1 MAQQPEPEG
10 QVAKKNPES
19 GVGTSLQLFT
29 WEEIGLHTG
38 QGHPQQEQWLVI
50 DRKVYDISQFYQQH
64 PGGAQVISHY
74 AGQDAT
80 EAFVTFH
87 VNKALVRK
95 YMSSLL
101 IGELAPDQ
109 ISIEPSKHKLLVEDF
124 RELRTTIKRMGLLN
138 PNGLFFFLIFLH
150 ILLLEAASWIT
161 LWYFGTSLVPFLI
174 SAVMLTT
181 SLSQAG
187 YLQHDLGHFS
197 VFSKLKW
204 NHVVQKF
211 VIGQLLGLPA
221 SWWNLRHAQHH
232 AKPNCFRKDPDLN
245 MHPAWFTIGK
255 VLSVELGMKKKK
267 FMPYNH
273 QHKYFF
279 FLGPMWGQGR
289 SMICYSSSSPL
300 WQDLAWML
308 SFYIRFFLTY
318 EPLLGVKSLLGFY
331 LLVRVLEGIW
341 LAWVTQMS
349 HIPMNIDRDKN
360 LDWFSTQLQATC
372 NVDQSLF
379 NDWFTGHLNFHIEH
393 HLFPTM
399 PRHNYWKVA
408 PLVKLLCAKHS
419 TEYHCKPLLTAFAD
433 IVHLFPTMP
442 GHNYWKVAPL
452 VKSLCA
458 KHSTEYH
465 CKPLLTTFA
474 DVVHSLKG
482 SGEIWL
488 DAYLHKSA
496 APCDIP
502 ITAAATKNKTK
513 QNNPTN

>member
-1 MAQQPEPEG
+1 MTLQPEHE
-10 QVAKKNPES
+10 VKEAKKNPES
-19 GVGTSLQLFT
+19 GAGSSLRRFT
-29 WEEIGLHTG
+29 WEEIGLRTG
-38 QGHPQQEQWLVI
+38 RGHPQQERWLVI
-50 DRKVYDISQFYQQH
+50 DRKVYDISQFYRRH
-64 PGGAQVISHY
+64 PGGARVISHF

-80 EAFVTFH
+80 EVFVAFH
-87 VNKALVRK
+87 VNHALVRK

-101 IGELAPDQ
+101 IGELAPDE
-109 ISIEPSKHKLLVEDF
+109 ISMKPSKNILLVEDF
-124 RELRTTIKRMGLLN
+124 RELRATIERMGLLN
-138 PNGLFFFLIFLH
+138 PNGLFFFLNFLQ

-174 SAVMLTT
+174 SAVLLTT

-197 VFSKLKW
+197 VFSKPKW

-232 AKPNCFRKDPDLN
+232 AKTNCFLKDPDLN
-245 MHPAWFTIGK
+245 MHPWFTLGK
-255 VLSVELGMKKKK
+255 VLSVELGMKKK

-279 FLGPMWGQGR
+279 VTLPPFLFPVYFQ
-289 SMICYSSSSPL
+289 YFPL
-300 WQDLAWML
+300 HKTIQRRDWADLAWML

-331 LLVRVLEGIW
+331 LLIRVLESIW
-341 LAWVTQMS
+341 LVWVTQMN
-349 HIPMNIDRDKN
+349 HIPMNIDYDKN

-408 PLVKLLCAKHS
+408 PLVKSLCAKHS
-419 TEYHCKPLLTAFAD
+419 IEYHCKPLLTGFAD
-433 IVHLFPTMP
+433 IVH
-442 GHNYWKVAPL
+442 
-452 VKSLCA
+452 
-458 KHSTEYH
+458 
-465 CKPLLTTFA
+465 
-474 DVVHSLKG
+474 SLKD
-482 SGEIWL
+482 SGELWL
-488 DAYLHKSA
+488 DVYLHK
-496 APCDIP
+496 
-502 ITAAATKNKTK
+502 
-513 QNNPTN
+513 